1 MKETWFHILD
11 DFKDYIGNGW
21 FVWACFLVALV
32 FCLVKGNDRRKRL
45 FTFSAVAIVILF
57 NPLVYKVVGE
67 KFMSGVYWRL
77 FWVIPTVITL
87 GITLTDLAAKVKMNL
102 LRLIAVGVLCIVIA
116 KTGTFFFNGDTYCV
130 PENDYEIP
138 QVAIDV
144 SDEIQRITEGGYST
158 VIVPNE
164 LLCYIRQ
171 YTTNIALCYGRNI
184 WGYMNNPSEQQMEL
198 YNLMNA
204 EQIDY
209 QALHDGA
216 KGYGCDFIVFNSD
229 VRQIPDKM
237 ESYGYT
243 LKGSTGCY
251 LIYSLE

>member
-1 MKETWFHILD
+1 MKETWFHVLD

-102 LRLIAVGVLCIVIA
+102 LRLAAVGVLCIVIA

-171 YTTNIALCYGRNI
+171 YTANIALFYGRNI
-184 WGYMNNPSEQQMEL
+184 WGFMNNPTDAQWEL

-209 QALHDGA
+209 KLLHDSA
-216 KGYGCDFIVFNSD
+216 AAYGCNFIVFNSD
-229 VRQIPDKM
+229 VRQIPDEM

>member
-21 FVWACFLVALV
+21 FVWACFLAALV

-102 LRLIAVGVLCIVIA
+102 LI
-116 KTGTFFFNGDTYCV
+116 
-130 PENDYEIP
+130 
-138 QVAIDV
+138 
-144 SDEIQRITEGGYST
+144 
-158 VIVPNE
+158 
-164 LLCYIRQ
+164 
-171 YTTNIALCYGRNI
+171 
-184 WGYMNNPSEQQMEL
+184 
-198 YNLMNA
+198 
-204 EQIDY
+204 
-209 QALHDGA
+209 
-216 KGYGCDFIVFNSD
+216 
-229 VRQIPDKM
+229 
-237 ESYGYT
+237 
-243 LKGSTGCY
+243 
-251 LIYSLE
+251 